1 MALGLVGEQEQGRV
15 MEYIRSRGLVCSVYA
30 AQFLMDAIYGAGDGD
45 YGLQMLTKQD
55 ERSWYNMVSH
65 GATITYEAWDDKF
78 KNNQDWNHA
87 WGAAPAN
94 VILRYLVGVRPLEA
108 GFGRMTI
115 SPQTSALAH
124 VEALVP
130 TIRGGVDVEIDSS
143 AKAYRMRVEIP
154 SNTVAVVDLPA
165 SGKPVEL
172 KIDGKRVRFGLT
184 KQGRVEC
191 GEIGSGEHTFELV
204 YE

>member
-1 MALGLVGEQEQGRV
+1 M
-15 MEYIRSRGLVCSVYA
+15 
-30 AQFLMDAIYGAGDGD
+30 
-45 YGLQMLTKQD
+45 
-55 ERSWYNMVSH
+55 
-65 GATITYEAWDDKF
+65 
-78 KNNQDWNHA
+78 
-87 WGAAPAN
+87 
-94 VILRYLVGVRPLEA
+94 EA

-115 SPQTSALAH
+115 SPQISALAR

-191 GEIGSGEHTFELV
+191 GEIGSGVHTFELV
-204 YE
+204 FE